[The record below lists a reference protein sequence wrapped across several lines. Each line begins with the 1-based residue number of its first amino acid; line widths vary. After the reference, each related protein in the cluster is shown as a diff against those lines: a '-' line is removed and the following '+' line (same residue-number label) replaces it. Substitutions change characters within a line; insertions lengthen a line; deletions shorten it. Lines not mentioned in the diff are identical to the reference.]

1 MLRSDLK
8 RPSWRGLPRLALAV
22 VLAGLLPLGA
32 TPTRYKVGSSVDA
45 TPICFG
51 PAYDIGGGGGDV
63 DPAIQWMIDQ
73 VRGTTGAGGPKL
85 DVVILRCSGSNGY
98 NAPILAMNG
107 VNSVE
112 SIVGTSGADF
122 NDPSVAQAV
131 AQAEVIFF
139 AGGNQANY
147 IQFIKG
153 TATDTAIRSV
163 LARGGGLGGTSAG
176 AAVQGAI
183 IHDATTGSST
193 SAEALGDPYHSKIH
207 FTYGWLG
214 LQNLG
219 ATLCEPHLQPGGNG
233 YDRMGRLLAFV
244 ARQVKDGKASAMLG
258 IGIDTETSLVVDK
271 VGLATVMGSQC
282 VYMVLLDRV
291 PEVCLAGMPLTCSG
305 YRIWKLS
312 PGQTFNLANRPTCG
326 YYPARVTHGAL
337 GDGIT
342 PADYYTA
349 GTVVGCDQ
357 PSLATLSPTS
367 GPPGTLVTLTGTNL
381 DGVSAVAFN
390 GTPASFTFV
399 SNTQIKAT
407 VPRGAATGPV
417 SLTATGGLATGGT
430 FTVTAPAK
438 SLDLNAS
445 GAVDVLDMAEFAKA
459 YLSLTGDARYLA
471 ALDLNDDGVIDDLD
485 LSIWLFGF

>member
-1 MLRSDLK
+1 MPRSNLK
-8 RPSWRGLPRLALAV
+8 REKGRFLFRLVLSV

-32 TPTRYKVGSSVDA
+32 TPIRYKVGSSVDA
-45 TPICFG
+45 TPTCFG

-73 VRGTTGAGGPKL
+73 VRGATGMGGPKL

-98 NAPILAMNG
+98 NAPILAMYG

-112 SIVGTSGADF
+112 SIVGTSVADF
-122 NDPSVAQAV
+122 NDPAVAQAV
-131 AQAEVIFF
+131 ANAEVIFF

-219 ATLCEPHLQPGGNG
+219 DTLCEPHLQPGGNG
-233 YDRMGRLLAFV
+233 YNRLGRLMAFV

-258 IGIDTETSLVVDK
+258 LGIDTETSLVVDK
-271 VGLATVMGSQC
+271 AGLATVMGSQSA
-282 VYMVLLDRV
+282 YLVLLDRV
-291 PEVCLAGMPLTCSG
+291 PEVCVAGTPLTCSG
-305 YRIWKLS
+305 FKIWKLS
-312 PGQTFNLANRPTCG
+312 PGQTFNLASRPTCG
-326 YYPARVTHGAL
+326 YYLGRVTNGAL

-342 PADYYTA
+342 AADYYTV
-349 GTVVGCDQ
+349 GTVVGCNQ
-357 PSLATLSPTS
+357 PSITTLSPTS
-367 GPPGTLVTLTGTNL
+367 GPAGTVVTLTGTNL
-381 DGVSAVAFN
+381 EGPSAVAFN
-390 GTPASFTFV
+390 GTAATFTALGG
-399 SNTQIKAT
+399 TQVKAT
-407 VPRGAATGPV
+407 VPRGATTGPV
-417 SLTATGGLATGGT
+417 SLTAPGGLASGGT
-430 FTVTAPAK
+430 FTVTVPAK
-438 SLDLNAS
+438 SLDLDAS
-445 GAVDVLDMAEFAKA
+445 GTVDVLDMAQFAKA
-459 YLSLTGDARYLA
+459 YLSVTGEAHYRA

>member
-1 MLRSDLK
+1 
-8 RPSWRGLPRLALAV
+8 
-22 VLAGLLPLGA
+22 
-32 TPTRYKVGSSVDA
+32 
-45 TPICFG
+45 
-51 PAYDIGGGGGDV
+51 
-63 DPAIQWMIDQ
+63 
-73 VRGTTGAGGPKL
+73 
-85 DVVILRCSGSNGY
+85 
-98 NAPILAMNG
+98 
-107 VNSVE
+107 
-112 SIVGTSGADF
+112 
-122 NDPSVAQAV
+122 VAQAV

-163 LARGGGLGGTSAG
+163 LARGGGIGGTSAG
-176 AAVQGAI
+176 AAIQGAI

-193 SAEALGDPYHSKIH
+193 STEALTDPYLAKIH

-219 ATLCEPHLQPGGNG
+219 ETLCEPHLQPGGNG

-271 VGLATVMGSQC
+271 AGLATVVGSQS

-390 GTPASFTFV
+390 GTPASFMFL

-459 YLSLTGDARYLA
+459 YLSLTGDARYRA